1 MMDTIVAAAVFSAA
15 TTLSTEKALHVPND
29 PPTSLKSGE
38 HVRVQTER
46 RRAARAAV
54 TSATTLESLRP
65 LLERGRADAAL
76 TEARAL
82 LEKAEIQLSNGRQEQ
97 AMMTLDGASFQLQTL
112 SGTLGSGNVEL
123 REVFRDLEG
132 REMKLRERLGQPH
145 APALEPKQAGDE
157 KQDAA
162 DEKNAPTIPAR
173 DELPVG

>member
-65 LLERGRADAAL
+65 LLERSRADAAL
-76 TEARAL
+76 TEARTL
-82 LEKAEIQLSNGRQEQ
+82 LEKAEIQLDTGRQEQ
-97 AMMTLDGASFQLQTL
+97 AMMTLDGASFQLQSL
-112 SGTLGSGNVEL
+112 SGTLGPGNVEL

-132 REMKLRERLGQPH
+132 REIHLRERLGQPH
-145 APALEPKQAGDE
+145 APALQPKAPDE
-157 KQDAA
+157 KKDAA
-162 DEKNAPTIPAR
+162 DEKDAPTIPAR